1 MLKTIISPVEYLRFS
16 QRKYIDPT
24 AHINT
29 RDQVDPPPSV
39 DDCVNGEGQD
49 RSADSY
55 QTQKRAV
62 TPERTSHK
70 AGRGG
75 S

>member
-16 QRKYIDPT
+16 QRKYKDPT

-39 DDCVNGEGQD
+39 DDCGITVKDKTGG
-49 RSADSY
+49 SY